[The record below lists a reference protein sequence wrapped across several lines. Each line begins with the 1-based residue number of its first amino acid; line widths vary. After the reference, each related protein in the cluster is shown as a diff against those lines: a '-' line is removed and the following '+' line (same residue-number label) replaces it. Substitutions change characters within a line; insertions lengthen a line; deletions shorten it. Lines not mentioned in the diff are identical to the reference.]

1 MSEQQKG
8 IKKTVLI
15 IVAIMA
21 TFLVLFFNKI
31 TTPRY
36 LSDIELKVNGLVLI
50 DEVKRVTASGAISD
64 KLWMLVVNNE
74 KDKQLLEGLRQN
86 LKGGVG
92 KKITLVDKTAI
103 ELNANIVTTKKIIPI
118 LKPSGEYL
126 GYLTSPYDKKKIIIT
141 LSSVVTHR

>member
-1 MSEQQKG
+1 MNEQQKG

-36 LSDIELKVNGLVLI
+36 LSDIELKVNGLILI
-50 DEVKRVTASGAISD
+50 DEVKRVTASGAISG
-64 KLWMLVVNNE
+64 KQWMLVVDNE
-74 KDKQLLEGLRQN
+74 KDKQLLEDLRQG

-92 KKITLVDKTAI
+92 KKIILVDQATV
-103 ELNANIVTTKKIIPI
+103 ELNAGTNTTKKIIPI

-126 GYLTSPYDKKKIIIT
+126 GYLTSPYDKNKIVIT

>member
-1 MSEQQKG
+1 MNEQQKG

-50 DEVKRVTASGAISD
+50 DEIKRVRASGTISD
-64 KLWMLVVNNE
+64 TQWMLIVNNE
-74 KDKQLLEGLRQN
+74 QDKQLLEGLRQS

-92 KKITLVDKTAI
+92 KKIILVDQATV
-103 ELNANIVTTKKIIPI
+103 ELNTEINTTKKIIPI

-126 GYLTSPYDKKKIIIT
+126 GYLTSPYDKKKLIVT